1 VTAANRAPPAPK
13 EPEGLLGIPPELTQV
28 ALQTDV
34 FKELV
39 NKLSWALG
47 SSYRRSYANSKTRP
61 RQLAIK
67 IATRLILQEGYPQH
81 IQKERAP

>member
-1 VTAANRAPPAPK
+1 MTTRKTAPSDPTD
-13 EPEGLLGIPPELTQV
+13 PEGLLGVPAELTQV

-47 SSYRRSYANSKTRP
+47 STYRRSYANN
-61 RQLAIK
+61 RQRARQIAIK
-67 IATRLILQEGYPQH
+67 IATRLIDQEGYPQQ